1 MTDTVG
7 FGMIIVYRLI
17 CRDNSSAVE
26 CGSELQKGNR
36 MNRRNVLGNQIE
48 SSKTL
53 WIVLISLLV
62 TAIQFFVFYCLD
74 GGWLA
79 LLLAG
84 LCILLGGIAVH
95 ALTGELEEV
104 FPYLLFPCLCN
115 GGVGLLLPH
124 LSGEILPDSTT
135 VFVGCFLT
143 WLIPVVY
150 GCLFTWAEGGS
161 ALPQFSSFYKR
172 AAVLFYVV
180 YFGVLIYWFVA
191 YSRIPKTEISAQ
203 FIPFATFAAYVD
215 GIISDTVPLERML
228 QFVAERIGLFLPYG
242 FFVAMTGRK
251 IHSLLRLGLVLVL
264 PVIVEILQYI
274 LKFNS
279 FDTDDIIFSFLGGLF
294 GMLLF
299 VVFNALFQKTTGKN
313 FDGSEIEKDYYGR
326 RI

>member
-1 MTDTVG
+1 
-7 FGMIIVYRLI
+7 
-17 CRDNSSAVE
+17 
-26 CGSELQKGNR
+26 

-53 WIVLISLLV
+53 WIIIISLLV
-62 TAIQFFVFYCLD
+62 TVIQFFIYYCLE
-74 GGWLA
+74 GSWIG

-95 ALTGELEEV
+95 ALTGELEEI
-104 FPYLLFPCLCN
+104 FSYLLFPCICS
-115 GGVGLLLPH
+115 GGVGLLLPQ
-124 LSGEILPDSTT
+124 LSGDILPDGST
-135 VFVGCFLT
+135 VFIGCFLA

-161 ALPQFSSFYKR
+161 ALPQFSSFYKK
-172 AAVLFYVV
+172 AAIFFYVV
-180 YFGVLIYWFVA
+180 YFGALVYWFVA
-191 YSRIPKTEISAQ
+191 YSRIPETEISAR

-215 GIISDTVPLERML
+215 GVISDAVPLNRLL
-228 QFVAERIGLFLPYG
+228 QFVAERIAMFLPYG
-242 FFVAMTGRK
+242 FFVAMVGRK
-251 IHSLLRLGLVLVL
+251 IHSMLRLGLVLAL
-264 PVIVEILQYI
+264 PVIVELLQYI

-279 FDTDDIIFSFLGGLF
+279 FDMDDIIFSFLGGLV

-299 VVFNALFQKTTGKN
+299 VIFNALFQKTTGKN

>member
-1 MTDTVG
+1 
-7 FGMIIVYRLI
+7 
-17 CRDNSSAVE
+17 
-26 CGSELQKGNR
+26 

-124 LSGEILPDSTT
+124 LTGDILPDSTT
-135 VFVGCFLT
+135 VFAGCFLA
-143 WLIPVVY
+143 WLLPVVY

-172 AAVLFYVV
+172 VAIFFYVV
-180 YFGVLIYWFVA
+180 YFGVLVYWFVA
-191 YSRIPKTEISAQ
+191 YSRIPKEEITAQ
-203 FIPFATFAAYVD
+203 FIPFATFAAYID
-215 GIISDTVPLERML
+215 GLISDTVPVERMI
-228 QFVAERIGLFLPYG
+228 QFVAERIGMFFPYG
-242 FFVAMTGRK
+242 FFVAMAGRK

-264 PVIVEILQYI
+264 PVIVELLQYI

-279 FDTDDIIFSFLGGLF
+279 FDVDDIIFSLLGGLI

-299 VVFNALFQKTTGKN
+299 VIFNVLFQKTTGKN

>member
-1 MTDTVG
+1 
-7 FGMIIVYRLI
+7 
-17 CRDNSSAVE
+17 
-26 CGSELQKGNR
+26 

-53 WIVLISLLV
+53 WIIIISLLV
-62 TAIQFFVFYCLD
+62 TVIQFFIYYCLE
-74 GGWLA
+74 GSWIG

-95 ALTGELEEV
+95 ALTGELEEI
-104 FPYLLFPCLCN
+104 FSYLLFPCICS
-115 GGVGLLLPH
+115 GGVGLLLPQ
-124 LSGEILPDSTT
+124 LSGDILPDGST
-135 VFVGCFLT
+135 VFIGCFLA

-161 ALPQFSSFYKR
+161 ALPQFSSFYKK
-172 AAVLFYVV
+172 AAIFFYVV
-180 YFGVLIYWFVA
+180 YFGALVYWFVA
-191 YSRIPKTEISAQ
+191 YSRIPETEISAR

-215 GIISDTVPLERML
+215 GVISDAVPLNRLL
-228 QFVAERIGLFLPYG
+228 QFVAERIAMFLPYG
-242 FFVAMTGRK
+242 FFVAMVGRK
-251 IHSLLRLGLVLVL
+251 IHRMLSRGLVLAL
-264 PVIVEILQYI
+264 PVIVELLQYI

-279 FDTDDIIFSFLGGLF
+279 FDMDDIIFSFLGGLV

-299 VVFNALFQKTTGKN
+299 VIFNALFQKTTGKN